1 MPNLDGKNSTEPH
14 KNSKKHVFLTNPKNI
29 EKHAGAG
36 GGGGLTP
43 KHSKTRVLGSAS
55 DQKHWKI
62 FLPSSM
68 PKATLLVLI

>member
-36 GGGGLTP
+36 GGGGGGGDP
-43 KHSKTRVLGSAS
+43 K
-55 DQKHWKI
+55 
-62 FLPSSM
+62 
-68 PKATLLVLI
+68 TLKNTCFGVCV